1 MDAVPIV
8 PPLFRG
14 TKNTTL
20 HELQTGDRSR
30 ATDSERCK
38 LLKIAGLNDNLL
50 LDGRRS
56 AVRAR
61 MPEASSPGLNCRHDP
76 LGHASRPDL
85 MRLLRLSPV
94 RMQGLIVMLQLGT
107 PAAASA
113 ASAW

>member
-1 MDAVPIV
+1 VWLDCAYVAKV
-8 PPLFRG
+8 EVLRDVAAERG
-14 TKNTTL
+14 PGKMQAL
-20 HELQTGDRSR
+20 EF
-30 ATDSERCK
+30 
-38 LLKIAGLNDNLL
+38 AG
-50 LDGRRS
+50 GCAIICCWTARRS

-61 MPEASSPGLNCRHDP
+61 MPEASSTGLNCRHDP
-76 LGHASRPDL
+76 LGQASRPNL